1 MAKEGNEI
9 LMGSGG
15 YPGSGF
21 RYAEIEDESEMNK
34 RKLTKL
40 IYGIE
45 SGMDDGS
52 ENIDDQ

>member
-1 MAKEGNEI
+1 MAGEGNEI
-9 LMGSGG
+9 HMSGG
-15 YPGSGF
+15 GYSGSGF
-21 RYAEIEDESEMNK
+21 RYDEIEVESEMNK